1 MIVLR
6 PGSGLCNRLRAM
18 GSAIK
23 LAREVSADLRV
34 EWFRCP
40 IRRWSARCGMRAGFR
55 NLFEPI
61 DGVDVRERIVVRNEF
76 PWVKR
81 IYSSSNPFF
90 SGEENRQE
98 FAQLVK
104 ANPRQTRW
112 IWTCYAF
119 YPNDDFSWLQPRKEL
134 CERIKSGAA
143 NFGDNCIGLHIRRS
157 DNKNSTQYSPLSLF
171 TTRIEDEI
179 AKDEAVRFFV
189 SSDDESVKAEL
200 RQRYGSRI
208 LLCEQVGAR
217 YTIKGEQD
225 AVVDLFLLAHT
236 NKLYGS
242 FWSSF
247 SEVAAQIGKIPLEVV
262 ANKGCHLPKW
272 EMK

>member
-40 IRRWSARCGMRAGFR
+40 IRRWAARCGMRAGFCD
-55 NLFEPI
+55 LFDPI
-61 DGVDVRERIVVRNEF
+61 DGIDVRERIVVRNEF

-98 FAQLVK
+98 FAQFVK
-104 ANPRQTRW
+104 TSPSQTRW
-112 IWTCYAF
+112 LWTCFAF

-134 CERIKSGAA
+134 RARIESGAA
-143 NFGDNCIGLHIRRS
+143 GFGDRCIGLHIRRT
-157 DNKNSTQYSPLSLF
+157 DNKNSAQYSPLSLF
-171 TTRIEDEI
+171 TAKIEDEI
-179 AKDEAVRFFV
+179 AKDEGVRFFV
-189 SSDDESVKAEL
+189 STDDESIKAEL

-208 LLCEQVGAR
+208 LSCEQVGAR

-225 AVVDLFLLAHT
+225 AVVDLFLLART

-272 EMK
+272 EME